1 MFSCMLTLLVSK
13 DENENSMLAIARK
26 GGLRVKQLQGKE

>member
-1 MFSCMLTLLVSK
+1 MLTLLVSK

-26 GGLRVKQLQGKE
+26 GGLRVIKLEGKE